1 MNAGRGNPSRAPIVR
16 VNNFLPL
23 ADLMTELGLDQAE
36 CLLAADLPLDLVDR
50 PETALRLADVDR
62 LFQHCEKT
70 AGCDDLGFR
79 IGSRQGAATIGVAG
93 LVSINCATIREAW
106 RTVMIGLKTTST
118 LGAVTLSVAG
128 AQARLG
134 YELYRRDFESR
145 YIINDITL
153 ATIVNGMREM
163 RAAEWRP
170 TEARLTRG
178 PPRDRR
184 PFETFYG
191 CPLVFNAP
199 TPQILFPAA
208 ELDDPLPGALPSH
221 RLVLA
226 PLLEQA
232 LAQSQDDF
240 IFEARA
246 ILRSLVAVGAPPTQ
260 KAFCDV
266 LAIGRDKLKRR
277 FRAHGL
283 TFTDLVEE
291 ARLDVAQTLL
301 RNGKPVGEV
310 ALAVG
315 YTETSSFT
323 RAFTKSVGVP
333 PSRWRVGDAA
343 PAAI

>member
-1 MNAGRGNPSRAPIVR
+1 MKADRGKSSRAPIVR
-16 VNNFLPL
+16 VSNVLPL
-23 ADLMTELGLDQAE
+23 AELMIEFGLDRAE
-36 CLLAADLPLDLVDR
+36 CLRAADLPANLFDR
-50 PETALRLADVDR
+50 PETAVRLSEIDR
-62 LFQHCEKT
+62 LLVYCERA
-70 AGCDDLGFR
+70 AGCDDLGLR
-79 IGSRQGAATIGVAG
+79 IGERKGAASIGIAG

-106 RTVMIGLKTTST
+106 RTVMVGLKTTDT
-118 LGAVTLSVAG
+118 LGAVTLSLSG
-128 AQARLG
+128 GRAQLG
-134 YELYRRDFESR
+134 YELHVRDIEGR
-145 YIINDITL
+145 HLINDIAL
-153 ATIVNGMREM
+153 ANIVNGMRDM
-163 RAAEWRP
+163 RGADWRP
-170 TEARLTRG
+170 AEVRLTRG
-178 PPRDRR
+178 PPRDPRR
-184 PFETFYG
+184 FEAFYG
-191 CPLVFNAP
+191 CPLVYDAP
-199 TPQILFPAA
+199 TPLMVFPAA
-208 ELDDPLPGALPSH
+208 ELDDPLPGALPAH

-260 KAFCDV
+260 EAFCDV

-283 TFTDLVEE
+283 TFSDLVEE

-301 RNGKPVGEV
+301 RHGKPVGEV

-333 PSRWRVGDAA
+333 PSRWRIGDAA
-343 PAAI
+343 PSPI